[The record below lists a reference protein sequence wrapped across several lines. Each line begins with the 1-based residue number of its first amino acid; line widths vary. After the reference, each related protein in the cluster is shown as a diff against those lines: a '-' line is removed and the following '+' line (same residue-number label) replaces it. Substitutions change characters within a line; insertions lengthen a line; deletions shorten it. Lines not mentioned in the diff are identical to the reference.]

1 MKRYETP
8 RTLIIY
14 CPCSRHEVV
23 IYRPVDIWPTFKA
36 IMRQFG
42 RPYKWGWRGGGVID
56 ESLSTK

>member
-23 IYRPVDIWPTFKA
+23 IYRQVDIWPTFKA
-36 IMRQFG
+36 IMHKFG
-42 RPYKWGWRGGGVID
+42 RPYKWGWRGEV
-56 ESLSTK
+56 